1 MASDLITPLARE
13 IPPADR
19 PPRPERTWPLRLLA
33 AVAIVGVALT
43 VVLGLW
49 VTPPDVFMHN
59 YVRLLYIHPP
69 MAWVSFLAYGVAFLA
84 SLAYL
89 WPRTRS
95 LAFDRLAAAS
105 AEVGVVFTGLAL
117 I

>member
-1 MASDLITPLARE
+1 MTVLRG
-13 IPPADR
+13 
-19 PPRPERTWPLRLLA
+19 RTGPGRRRICTIA
-33 AVAIVGVALT
+33 AIAGVAAT

-89 WPRTRS
+89 WPRPGRS
-95 LAFDRLAAAS
+95 CSTASPRRLPRS
-105 AEVGVVFTGLAL
+105 VSSSPG
-117 I
+117 